1 MYFPDKMKKF
11 EWNHWLMIVLGG
23 WTVLSP
29 WILGFYELNLA
40 VWNALLVGCVIILA
54 TLWDAFSRE

>member
-1 MYFPDKMKKF
+1 MKKF

-23 WTVLSP
+23 WIVLSP
-29 WILGFYELNLA
+29 WMLGFYELNLA